1 MTPVEPVT
9 ASRRLGEVRDGI
21 RDILPVLLV
30 AAPIGLLFGSLCAV
44 KGLSALEA
52 GAMSL
57 LVNAGVAQ
65 FAAMDLWQTPLPA
78 FSILVSTLLINLRQS
93 LMSVSLTHKMAGI
106 RRPRLFLAFFFL
118 VDPVWALV
126 ERRAGD
132 RRITL
137 AYWFA
142 AALLFTMVW
151 VGATIAGVV
160 LGRILGDP
168 QRIGVDF
175 AFTALLIAWTVGLRR
190 SRAQDLPIL
199 VAGITALGTY
209 LAVGAPWH
217 VLSGAVAGLLAA
229 YVAASPGERHVA

>member
-1 MTPVEPVT
+1 MTSVEPVMP
-9 ASRRLGEVRDGI
+9 SRRVAEVRDGI

-52 GAMSL
+52 GAMSF

-65 FAAMDLWQTPLPA
+65 FAALDLWHTPLPA
-78 FSILVSTLLINLRQS
+78 LSILVSTLLINLRQS
-93 LMSVSLTHKMAGI
+93 LMSVSLTHKMAGN
-106 RRPRLFLAFFFL
+106 RRGELLLAFFFL

-142 AALLFTMVW
+142 AAVLFTIVW
-151 VGATIAGVV
+151 VGSTIAGVV

-190 SRAQDLPIL
+190 GRAQDLPIL
-199 VAGITALGTY
+199 AAGATALAAY
-209 LAVGAPWH
+209 LTVGAPWH
-217 VLSGAVAGLLAA
+217 VLFGALAGLLAA
-229 YVAASPGERHVA
+229 YVQASPGERHVA